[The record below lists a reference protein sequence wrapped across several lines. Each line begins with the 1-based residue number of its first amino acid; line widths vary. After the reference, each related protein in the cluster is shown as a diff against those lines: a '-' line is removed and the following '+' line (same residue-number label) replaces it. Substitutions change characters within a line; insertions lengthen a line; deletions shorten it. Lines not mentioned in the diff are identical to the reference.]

1 MTRTLLC
8 CLFAVIALTG
18 CGSTKEV
25 TKWKTKYVFVQME
38 ASMYS
43 RVPAIA
49 PPNEDVYVKADWQE
63 RERLLYQAL
72 TANYG
77 QLGICNRQMS
87 AIQEWTV
94 KNKAIYDP
102 PSTK

>member
-1 MTRTLLC
+1 MVRILL
-8 CLFAVIALTG
+8 CLFAAIALAG

-25 TKWKTKYVFVQME
+25 IKWQTKYVFVEMGP
-38 ASMYS
+38 SMYS
-43 RVPAIA
+43 HVPAIA
-49 PPNEDVYVKADWQE
+49 PPKEEVYVKADWQE

-102 PSTK
+102 PSPKK